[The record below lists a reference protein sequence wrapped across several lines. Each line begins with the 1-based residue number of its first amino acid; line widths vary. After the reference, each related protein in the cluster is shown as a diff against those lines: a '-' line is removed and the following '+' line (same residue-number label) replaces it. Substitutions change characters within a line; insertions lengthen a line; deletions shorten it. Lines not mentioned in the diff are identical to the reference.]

1 MRCRRRPRQKVI
13 SSEKGNSDCNGGQ
26 CAHGGMGGCQGDLS
40 AQAPEMENVVSDIKA
55 QAAEELR
62 KAFSQEVSDF
72 FKSDDLSKALGDD
85 GEGQAKLEESIRSF
99 IDDYSTDEE
108 KLSEAKAS
116 LDSLLQNAEGLSAE
130 EIQDRIEGIFQ
141 K

>member
-1 MRCRRRPRQKVI
+1 MRRAIVTAMAV
-13 SSEKGNSDCNGGQ
+13 S
-26 CAHGGMGGCQGDLS
+26 ALMAGGMGGCQGDLS

-130 EIQDRIEGIFQ
+130 EIQDKIEGIFQ

>member
-1 MRCRRRPRQKVI
+1 MRRAIVTAMAV
-13 SSEKGNSDCNGGQ
+13 S
-26 CAHGGMGGCQGDLS
+26 ALMAGGMGGCQGDLS

-72 FKSDDLSKALGDD
+72 FKSDDLSQALGDD

>member
-1 MRCRRRPRQKVI
+1 MRRAIMTAMAV
-13 SSEKGNSDCNGGQ
+13 S
-26 CAHGGMGGCQGDLS
+26 ALMAGGMGGCQGDLS